1 MMSQIEQ
8 GPAHSR
14 PSVHRLQDS
23 IVERICRVACVAAL
37 IVMLVVVAVDI
48 LTRSLF
54 NFSFEISDELGGYLL
69 VVICFVSL
77 PVCQA
82 GDSFHRVELVQ
93 SRLSPFGRAVSH
105 VIFDLLSLAF
115 CALLLWQLVRFELSS
130 FRFGDRAPTYLAT
143 PLWIPQ
149 AAMML
154 GAAAVCLTMLRT
166 LAADVARLR
175 LAARVPAKWTP
186 VRRQGHAPIKEA
198 KMPEGA
204 GEP

>member
-1 MMSQIEQ
+1 MPQIEQ
-8 GPAHSR
+8 GHAHSR
-14 PSVHRLQDS
+14 PSAHRLTEG
-23 IVERICRVACVAAL
+23 IVERTCRLACVAAL

-48 LTRSLF
+48 VTRSLL

-82 GDSFHRVELVQ
+82 SDSFHRVELVQ

-105 VIFDLLSLAF
+105 VVFDLLSFAF
-115 CALLLWQLVRFELSS
+115 CALLLWQLVRFEMTS

-154 GAAAVCLTMLRT
+154 GAAAVCFTMLRT

-175 LAARVPAKWTP
+175 RCARTA
-186 VRRQGHAPIKEA
+186 
-198 KMPEGA
+198 EGA

>member
-1 MMSQIEQ
+1 MAPIEQ
-8 GPAHSR
+8 GQAHGR
-14 PSVHRLQDS
+14 PSAHRLPEGL
-23 IVERICRVACVAAL
+23 VERICKLACVAAL
-37 IVMLVVVAVDI
+37 IVMLVVVGVDI

-69 VVICFVSL
+69 VVIAFVSL

-82 GDSFHRVELVQ
+82 SDSFHRVELVQ

-105 VIFDLLSLAF
+105 VIFDLLSFAF
-115 CALLLWQLVRFELSS
+115 CALLLWQLARFEMTS

-149 AAMML
+149 AAML
-154 GAAAVCLTMLRT
+154 IGAAAVCFSMLRT
-166 LAADVARLR
+166 LATDIARLR
-175 LAARVPAKWTP
+175 KSTRTA
-186 VRRQGHAPIKEA
+186 EDD
-198 KMPEGA
+198 

>member
-1 MMSQIEQ
+1 MAQVDERQ
-8 GPAHSR
+8 AHGR
-14 PSVHRLQDS
+14 PSVHRLKDS
-23 IVERICRVACVAAL
+23 VVERTCRLVCVAAL
-37 IVMLVVVAVDI
+37 IVMLVLVGVDI

-54 NFSFEISDELGGYLL
+54 NFSFEVSDELGGYLL

-82 GDSFHRVELVQ
+82 SDSFHRVELVQ

-149 AAMML
+149 TAMML
-154 GAAAVCLTMLRT
+154 GAAAVCVTMLRT
-166 LAADVARLR
+166 LAADVGRLR
-175 LAARVPAKWTP
+175 AARKIA
-186 VRRQGHAPIKEA
+186 ED
-198 KMPEGA
+198 A